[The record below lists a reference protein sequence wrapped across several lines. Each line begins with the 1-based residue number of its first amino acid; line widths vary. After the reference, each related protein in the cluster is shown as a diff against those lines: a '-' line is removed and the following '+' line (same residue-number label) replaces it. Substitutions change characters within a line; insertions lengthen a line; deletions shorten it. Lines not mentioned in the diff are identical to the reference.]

1 MNRSRLSVFAFA
13 TLGFFAFSSL
23 AIAQDDDQ
31 PDRRV
36 TIVNDTG
43 HVMTEFHASNVAED
57 EWGDDILGV
66 DELED
71 GKSVVIDF
79 DDSSGHCKFDFKA
92 VFDDGTVDVKHGIN
106 VCKIDSY
113 NYE

>member
-1 MNRSRLSVFAFA
+1 MSISRLSVFALA
-13 TLGFFAFSSL
+13 TLGFFAVASV

-31 PDRRV
+31 DRQVR
-36 TIVNDTG
+36 IINNTG
-43 HVMTEFHASNVAED
+43 HVMEEFHASNVAND
-57 EWGDDILGV
+57 DWGDDILGV

-71 GKSVVIDF
+71 GQSTVIDF
-79 DDSSGHCKFDFKA
+79 DDATGHCKFDFKA

-113 NYE
+113 SYE